1 MAAISVDKEISLVPY
16 YTNVKAALPWYQSEQ
31 LCMQV
36 DGRPEPYSRERLLR
50 MYRWLGAR
58 GQLFYIKYKG
68 RLCGDICLQ
77 ESGEVNIVVAEP
89 WQNRG
94 IGSRALAAVAAM
106 AKRQGYVK
114 LFARV
119 YSFNRQSQRM
129 FEKVGFVR
137 TDAELYC
144 LNLE

>member
-1 MAAISVDKEISLVPY
+1 M
-16 YTNVKAALPWYQSEQ
+16 
-31 LCMQV
+31 
-36 DGRPEPYSRERLLR
+36 
-50 MYRWLGAR
+50 
-58 GQLFYIKYKG
+58 
-68 RLCGDICLQ
+68 Q

-94 IGSRALAAVAAM
+94 IGSRTVAAVAAM
-106 AKRQGYVK
+106 AKRQGYTK

-137 TDAELYC
+137 MDGELYC